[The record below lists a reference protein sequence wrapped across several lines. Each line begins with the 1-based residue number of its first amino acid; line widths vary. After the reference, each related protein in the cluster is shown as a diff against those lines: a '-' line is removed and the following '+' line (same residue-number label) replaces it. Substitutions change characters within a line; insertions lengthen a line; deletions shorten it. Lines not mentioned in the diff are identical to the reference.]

1 MAELGFRVLIAAPVI
16 VFLFLVLGAVVALLA
31 ILRRE
36 HPDVL
41 DAVVGASL
49 FVLFGALVIW
59 AAIEARQYLVTG
71 IIVGSIIAL
80 GALGITLIYG
90 ILKFAHFAHGD
101 MMMFGAY
108 IALAAL
114 VGGGSIG
121 PLSFGWGMIFAMFVS
136 LAVLGVGS
144 IAIDRVVY
152 RPLRRRGS
160 GTVVL
165 AIASLGVAI
174 VLRAIMLL
182 WWGPDQQLYVSGI
195 HPAREFPFDIMLK
208 PDQIFIVA
216 TAFLLMAMVYLL
228 LFRTKMGKAMRAMS
242 DNAELA
248 RVAGIDTEQVVMWT
262 WIIGGALAAV
272 AGILLGIQ
280 SNMKPELGFT
290 LLLPLFAGA
299 VLGGLGSPQGA
310 LVGAMIVGISQ
321 EVFVGIDLPFP
332 PFGVPGYKP
341 AVAFSILILILLVRP
356 RGLFGKT

>member
-1 MAELGFRVLIAAPVI
+1 MVRSLARTAELVGRA
-16 VFLFLVLGAVVALLA
+16 
-31 ILRRE
+31 RRE
-36 HPDVL
+36 Y
-41 DAVVGASL
+41 
-49 FVLFGALVIW
+49 GALVERAGTVGLW
-59 AAIEARQYLVTG
+59 LLVGLLLVVGVVDARQYLVNG

-108 IALAAL
+108 VAFAAL
-114 VGGGSIG
+114 VGGGTIG
-121 PLSFGWGMIFAMFVS
+121 PLSFGWGMIFAIFVS
-136 LAVLGVGS
+136 LAALGAGS
-144 IAIDRVVY
+144 VAIDRVVY

-160 GTVVL
+160 SSVVL

-174 VLRAIMLL
+174 VLRAVMLL
-182 WWGPDQQLYVSGI
+182 WWGPDQRLYVSGI
-195 HPAREFPFDIMLK
+195 HPARELPFGIMLK

-216 TAFLLMAMVYLL
+216 TALLLMALVYVL
-228 LFRTKMGKAMRAMS
+228 LFRTKMGKAMRAVS
-242 DNAELA
+242 DNADLA
-248 RVAGIDTEQVVMWT
+248 RVAGINTEQVVMWT
-262 WIIGGALAAV
+262 WIIGGALAGV

-280 SNMKPELGFT
+280 SNLKPELGFT

-341 AVAFSILILILLVRP
+341 AVAFGILILILLVRP

>member
-1 MAELGFRVLIAAPVI
+1 MVRSLARTAALIGRA
-16 VFLFLVLGAVVALLA
+16 
-31 ILRRE
+31 RRE
-36 HPDVL
+36 YAGLADKVGTVGL
-41 DAVVGASL
+41 WLLIGLLLVVGI
-49 FVLFGALVIW
+49 VY
-59 AAIEARQYLVTG
+59 ARQYLVNG

-108 IALAAL
+108 VALAAL

-121 PLSFGWGMIFAMFVS
+121 PFSFGWGMIFAMFVS
-136 LAVLGVGS
+136 LAVLGAGS

-152 RPLRRRGS
+152 RPLRQRGS

-174 VLRAIMLL
+174 VLRAVMLL

-195 HPAREFPFDIMLK
+195 HPARELPFDIMLK

-216 TAFLLMAMVYLL
+216 TAFLSMAAVYLL

-242 DNAELA
+242 DNADLA
-248 RVAGIDTEQVVMWT
+248 RVTGIDTEQVVMWT

-341 AVAFSILILILLVRP
+341 AVAFGILILILLVRP

>member
-1 MAELGFRVLIAAPVI
+1 MVRSLARTAALIGRA
-16 VFLFLVLGAVVALLA
+16 
-31 ILRRE
+31 RRE
-36 HPDVL
+36 YAVQVEQAGTVGL
-41 DAVVGASL
+41 WLLIGLLLVVGI
-49 FVLFGALVIW
+49 VD
-59 AAIEARQYLVTG
+59 ARQYLVNG

-108 IALAAL
+108 VALAAL

-121 PLSFGWGMIFAMFVS
+121 PLSFGWGMIFAMLVS
-136 LAVLGVGS
+136 LAGLGVGS
-144 IAIDRVVY
+144 VAIDRVVY
-152 RPLRRRGS
+152 RPLRQRGS

-182 WWGPDQQLYVSGI
+182 WWGPDQRLYVSGI

-208 PDQIFIVA
+208 PDQIFIIA
-216 TAFLLMAMVYLL
+216 TAFLLMTVVYLL

-341 AVAFSILILILLVRP
+341 AVAFGILILILLVRP

>member
-1 MAELGFRVLIAAPVI
+1 MVRSLTRAAA
-16 VFLFLVLGAVVALLA
+16 LVGWA
-31 ILRRE
+31 RRE
-36 HPDVL
+36 YGGLADKAGTVGL
-41 DAVVGASL
+41 WLLIGLLLVVG
-49 FVLFGALVIW
+49 VVD
-59 AAIEARQYLVTG
+59 ARQYLVTG

-80 GALGITLIYG
+80 GSLGITLIFG
-90 ILKFAHFAHGD
+90 ILKFGHFAHGD

-114 VGGGSIG
+114 AGGGSIG
-121 PLSFGWGMIFAMFVS
+121 PLSFGWGMIFAILLSM
-136 LAVLGVGS
+136 AVLAAGS
-144 IAIDRVVY
+144 VAIDRVVY
-152 RPLRRRGS
+152 RPLRQRGS

-174 VLRAIMLL
+174 MLRAIMLL

-195 HPAREFPFDIMLK
+195 HPARDFPFDIKLK

-216 TAFLLMAMVYLL
+216 TAVLLMATVYLL

-248 RVAGIDTEQVVMWT
+248 RVTGIDTEQVVMWT
-262 WIIGGALAAV
+262 WMIGGALAAV

-280 SNMKPELGFT
+280 SNLKPELGFT

-299 VLGGLGSPQGA
+299 ILGGLGSPQGA

-341 AVAFSILILILLVRP
+341 AVAFGILILVLLVRP

>member
-1 MAELGFRVLIAAPVI
+1 MVRSLTRTAALIGRA
-16 VFLFLVLGAVVALLA
+16 
-31 ILRRE
+31 RRE
-36 HPDVL
+36 YAGLAEKLGTLGLWSLIGLLLLVG
-41 DAVVGASL
+41 VVD
-49 FVLFGALVIW
+49 
-59 AAIEARQYLVTG
+59 ARQYLVTG

-80 GALGITLIYG
+80 GALGITLIFG

-108 IALAAL
+108 VALGAF

-121 PLSFGWGMIFAMFVS
+121 PLSFGWGMLFAIFVS

-160 GTVVL
+160 GAVVL

-174 VLRAIMLL
+174 VLRAVMLL
-182 WWGPDQQLYVSGI
+182 WWGPDQQVYVSGV
-195 HPAREFPFDIMLK
+195 HPARDFPFDIKLK

-216 TAFLLMAMVYLL
+216 TAFVLMALVYLL

-242 DNAELA
+242 DNADLA
-248 RVAGIDTEQVVMWT
+248 RVTGIDTEQVVMWT
-262 WIIGGALAAV
+262 WLIGGALAAV
-272 AGILLGIQ
+272 AGVLLGIQ
-280 SNMKPELGFT
+280 SNLKPEMGFT

-299 VLGGLGSPQGA
+299 ILGGLGSPQGA

-341 AVAFSILILILLVRP
+341 AVAFGILILILLVRP

>member
-1 MAELGFRVLIAAPVI
+1 MVRSLARTAALIGRA
-16 VFLFLVLGAVVALLA
+16 
-31 ILRRE
+31 RRE
-36 HPDVL
+36 YAGLADRVGIVGL
-41 DAVVGASL
+41 WLLIGLLLVVGI
-49 FVLFGALVIW
+49 VD
-59 AAIEARQYLVTG
+59 ARQYLVNG

-108 IALAAL
+108 VALAAL

-121 PLSFGWGMIFAMFVS
+121 PFSFGWGMIFAIFVS
-136 LAVLGVGS
+136 MAALGVGS
-144 IAIDRVVY
+144 VAIDRVVY

-182 WWGPDQQLYVSGI
+182 CWGPDQQLYVTGI

-208 PDQIFIVA
+208 PDQIFIIA
-216 TAFLLMAMVYLL
+216 TAFLLMAAVYLL

-242 DNAELA
+242 DNADLA

-262 WIIGGALAAV
+262 WIIGGVLAAV

-341 AVAFSILILILLVRP
+341 AVAFGILILILLVRP

>member
-1 MAELGFRVLIAAPVI
+1 MVRSLARTAALIGQA
-16 VFLFLVLGAVVALLA
+16 
-31 ILRRE
+31 RRE
-36 HPDVL
+36 Y
-41 DAVVGASL
+41 AVQVEQAGTVGL
-49 FVLFGALVIW
+49 WLLIGLLLVYGIVD
-59 AAIEARQYLVTG
+59 ARQYLVTG

-108 IALAAL
+108 VALAAL

-121 PLSFGWGMIFAMFVS
+121 PFSFGWGMIFAIFVS
-136 LAVLGVGS
+136 MAALGVGS
-144 IAIDRVVY
+144 VAIDRVVY
-152 RPLRRRGS
+152 RPLRQRGS

-182 WWGPDQQLYVSGI
+182 CWGPDQQLYVPGI

-208 PDQIFIVA
+208 PDQIFIIA
-216 TAFLLMAMVYLL
+216 TAFLLMAVVYLL

-242 DNAELA
+242 DNADLA

>member
-1 MAELGFRVLIAAPVI
+1 MVRSLTRA
-16 VFLFLVLGAVVALLA
+16 VALIGSA
-31 ILRRE
+31 RRE
-36 HPDVL
+36 YGRLADKAGTVGLWLLIVL
-41 DAVVGASL
+41 LLVVG
-49 FVLFGALVIW
+49 VID
-59 AAIEARQYLVTG
+59 ARQYLVTG

-80 GALGITLIYG
+80 GALGITLIFG

-121 PLSFGWGMIFAMFVS
+121 PLSFGWGMIFAILLSM
-136 LAVLGVGS
+136 AVLAAGS
-144 IAIDRVVY
+144 VAIDRVVY
-152 RPLRRRGS
+152 RPLRQRGS

-174 VLRAIMLL
+174 MLRAIMLL

-195 HPAREFPFDIMLK
+195 HPASELPFDIMLK

-216 TAFLLMAMVYLL
+216 TAVLLMATVYLL

-242 DNAELA
+242 DNADLA
-248 RVAGIDTEQVVMWT
+248 RVTGIDTEQVVMWT
-262 WIIGGALAAV
+262 WLIGGALAAV

-280 SNMKPELGFT
+280 SNLKPELGFT

-299 VLGGLGSPQGA
+299 ILGGLGSPQGA

-341 AVAFSILILILLVRP
+341 AVAFGILILVLLVRP

>member
-1 MAELGFRVLIAAPVI
+1 MVRSLARTAALIGRA
-16 VFLFLVLGAVVALLA
+16 
-31 ILRRE
+31 RRE
-36 HPDVL
+36 YAGLADRVGIVGL
-41 DAVVGASL
+41 WLLIGLLLVVGI
-49 FVLFGALVIW
+49 VD
-59 AAIEARQYLVTG
+59 ARQYLVTG

-108 IALAAL
+108 VALAAL

-121 PLSFGWGMIFAMFVS
+121 PLSFGWGMIFAMLVS
-136 LAVLGVGS
+136 LAGLGVGS
-144 IAIDRVVY
+144 VAIDRVVY
-152 RPLRRRGS
+152 RPLRQRGS

-182 WWGPDQQLYVSGI
+182 WWGPDQRLYVSGI

-208 PDQIFIVA
+208 PDQIFIIA
-216 TAFLLMAMVYLL
+216 TAFLLMAVVYLL

-242 DNAELA
+242 DNADLA

-341 AVAFSILILILLVRP
+341 AVAFGILILILLVRP